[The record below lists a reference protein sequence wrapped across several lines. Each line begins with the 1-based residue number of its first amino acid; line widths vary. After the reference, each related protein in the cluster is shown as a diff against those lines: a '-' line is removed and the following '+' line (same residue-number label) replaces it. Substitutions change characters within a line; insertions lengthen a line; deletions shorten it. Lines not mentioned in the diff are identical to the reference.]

1 LNNNIN
7 SRTSHCWGKDSVNP
21 RNSRCQVNTATWCA
35 RFAVDTP
42 GVVIQWQWGAVVETT
57 LNTNCNVFGIK
68 PVDDNKSSCW
78 KNSDPAGACENFKS
92 YLISGACG
100 NGTCGS
106 SFNRQPDCTGVLSAC
121 ARANL
126 GLGAICLGAVEFT
139 PPLAIDNCGKPV
151 SVVCTPPPG
160 SILGPGVYTVTAV
173 ATDSSGNTNQCT
185 FNLTVL
191 SPLQVVFDT
200 PPDDNLDDN
209 TAEPDA
215 GFSDMNCPDDPST
228 TEIITQFKVGNVI
241 CHEVRLLDCNGNDVT
256 SQEGPYVTVHID
268 VTERQG
274 TYSSSV
280 LVNDV
285 TQNYVCVGSP
295 GGIMVLNWG
304 EFQFYLNTAGYEAK
318 TVNSDKFF
326 RSCVWVEYNSSP
338 GVPVGM
344 EDVILESK

>member
-1 LNNNIN
+1 M
-7 SRTSHCWGKDSVNP
+7 
-21 RNSRCQVNTATWCA
+21 
-35 RFAVDTP
+35 
-42 GVVIQWQWGAVVETT
+42 
-57 LNTNCNVFGIK
+57 
-68 PVDDNKSSCW
+68 
-78 KNSDPAGACENFKS
+78 
-92 YLISGACG
+92 
-100 NGTCGS
+100 GT
-106 SFNRQPDCTGVLSAC
+106 V
-121 ARANL
+121 
-126 GLGAICLGAVEFT
+126 CLGAVEFT

-173 ATDSSGNTNQCT
+173 ATDSNGNTNQCT

-228 TEIITQFKVGNVI
+228 TEIVTRFCVGDKI
-241 CHEVRLLDCNGNDVT
+241 LHAVRLLDCNGNDVT
-256 SQEGPYVTVHID
+256 SQEAPYVTVHID
-268 VTERQG
+268 VTEREG
-274 TYSSSV
+274 TYNSSL

-285 TQNYVCVGSP
+285 PLNYVCVGSA
-295 GGIMVLNWG
+295 GGIMVPNCG
-304 EFQFYLNTAGYEAK
+304 EFQYNLNTSGFQAG
-318 TVNSDKFF
+318 TINSDLFF
-326 RSCVWVEYNSSP
+326 RSCVWVEYNSSR